1 MHEQKIFDRFINQQS
16 ASLSRLSN
24 QLYQQ
29 QQRVWEMLHNG
40 VKALDAVQF
49 RDVDCGDFSVRL
61 QYNPQRIVSSG
72 AKVDAASIKARKCFL
87 CQENLPP
94 EQLGILY
101 QEKFL
106 ILCNPMPIFRE
117 HFTISHIN
125 HIPQSIEENV
135 LPLLNLAKDFSSSH
149 TIFYNGPKCGA
160 SAPDHMHF
168 QASPSGIIPVE
179 RDAHEKNR
187 RIHRKKIG
195 GVDFY
200 SLEGYGREV
209 IMLESSIKQDME
221 FSFLRLVGAMRK
233 IENTTEEP
241 LLNVLCNYSENSW
254 RMIVFPRS
262 KHRPDMYFQEGDKQ
276 VLISPAAVDIG
287 GLIVTPKE
295 KDFQSVDSIIIK
307 KIFTEVSVSHEV
319 TRQIISAL

>member
-1 MHEQKIFDRFINQQS
+1 
-16 ASLSRLSN
+16 
-24 QLYQQ
+24 
-29 QQRVWEMLHNG
+29 MLHNG